1 MLSAFLNTSFGYDA
15 NVLMIGE
22 KKKTSGLQVVSWI
35 ISLVKMKHIKSLSWC
50 LANTRFSIR
59 CSLYYFEFYVYVS
72 VFLSFL
78 LLHP

>member
-15 NVLMIGE
+15 DVLMIG
-22 KKKTSGLQVVSWI
+22 KKKNSGLQVVGWV

-50 LANTRFSIR
+50 LAHTRFSISD
-59 CSLYYFEFYVYVS
+59 SLYYFEFYVYLS